1 MLPNR
6 AVLTTVAAAVALCA
20 CGRGGDGAEV
30 HGTLER
36 DRLELVAESHE
47 RIVET
52 AVHEGDHVVAG
63 AALLRQEAGTMQPRL
78 DQARASVTEAQRRL
92 AELVQGPR
100 AREIDEAR
108 AALAGAE
115 SVLATDRREYDRIR
129 ALVERKLLSDSS
141 LDQARARRDAAS
153 SASDQ
158 ARARLKLLLEGTRV
172 EQVEQARAA
181 VDRARAAAAEL
192 ETSAARYTVSAPRN
206 GIIEALPYKVGER
219 PPAGAPV
226 VVMLADGTPY
236 ARVYVPELLRIRF
249 KAGTRVTV
257 TVDGADRSFQGTV
270 RYVSADAAFTPY
282 YALTQK
288 DRSRLSFLAEISVD
302 DPGAAG
308 LPAGVPVQVRV
319 PDGV

>member
-20 CGRGGDGAEV
+20 CVRGGDSAEV

-115 SVLATDRREYDRIR
+115 SALATDRREYDRIR
-129 ALVERKLLSDSS
+129 ALVERKLLSDSN
-141 LDQARARRDAAS
+141 LDQARARRDAAA

-158 ARARLKLLLEGTRV
+158 ARARLNLLLEGTRV
-172 EQVEQARAA
+172 EQVGQARAA

-236 ARVYVPELLRIRF
+236 ARVYVPEPLRIRF

-270 RYVSADAAFTPY
+270 RYVSAEAAFTPY

-288 DRSRLSFLAEISVD
+288 DRSRLSFLAEITID

-319 PDGV
+319 PDGA